1 MVATLAAS
9 SLSQAE
15 VEEKLNLIEVPT
27 EGFFSELESPL
38 PPLDELTQHWLDKIQ
53 TDFLSIMKR
62 PLKEEVVKVM
72 VLSHLLSAANLTSLP
87 FYPNTEESVDI
98 ELSDDPTSDEAGTI
112 IRGRIDFLVMH
123 RQLWVIVVESKRTQ
137 LNVRMGIAQALIHM
151 MASPNDDRPTYGLV
165 LNGPDF
171 LFIKLVK
178 GDRNQ
183 YAISQMMT
191 MYSPHSGLH
200 SAVQILRKLRSIV
213 LGESSKSVSTK
224 MSV

>member
-1 MVATLAAS
+1 MVIPMVATLAAS
-9 SLSQAE
+9 SLSQTE
-15 VEEKLNLIEVPT
+15 VEEKFNLLEVPT
-27 EGFFSELESPL
+27 EGFFSELDSPL
-38 PPLDELTQHWLDKIQ
+38 PALDDLTKHWLDKIQ

-87 FYPNTEESVDI
+87 FYPNTEESADI

-112 IRGRIDFLVMH
+112 IRGRIDFLIMH
-123 RQLWVIVVESKRTQ
+123 RQLWIIVVESKRTQ

-165 LNGPDF
+165 LNGTDF

-183 YAISQMMT
+183 YAISPPMT
-191 MYSPHSGLH
+191 MYSTDSGLH

-213 LGESSKSVSTK
+213 LGE
-224 MSV
+224 